1 MSQTSVAFPGSTQ
14 LPKDL
19 QDKLVHDLNTS
30 PVRRLTK
37 EEREIYAGAAINAT
51 TFMPAFRDAI
61 GLLNPYMDATAKTA
75 YTDRYARVGVSYWF
89 LYLLNPY
96 QRASVLLH
104 ECMHVLNNHF
114 VRGEMMGLKNQLMNI
129 AGDFEINTTLERVP
143 QIDLSVAIFPDKGEY
158 SYPKGLT
165 LEQYATL
172 LKDDGKGESNS
183 TSGPDGDSAPD
194 PNGQPTPGSGSG
206 SGDGESEDGEGGSG
220 QPGNGGGSDSSDQS
234 GGGGS
239 SISDEDSDKKWG
251 CSSSTEKRSASAD
264 DAGIERASSAE
275 QSTAKSNTIARISE
289 EINSSRAA
297 GNGHMNEF
305 YKIVLDQISPPKVDW
320 RKIFERV
327 MSRANDAVI
336 RGRSDY
342 SYRRVSRRLS
352 DSKYIFP
359 GMVKY
364 VPKAM
369 LGVDISGSM
378 TKDDY
383 QKTLI
388 EAEGIMKTSSKV
400 KGGLQV
406 FSVDT
411 QVGKIQLVSSVKEL
425 DLYGGGGTA
434 MEVSIDFVASLAPKE
449 RPDIFVLA
457 TDGGTD
463 WAAFERSCLEIYNK
477 VKIVV
482 LVTSEYGWGIVPESL
497 KDLITM
503 IDVTGK

>member
-1 MSQTSVAFPGSTQ
+1 MSPTSVAFPGSSK
-14 LPKDL
+14 LSKEL
-19 QDKLVHDLNTS
+19 QDKLVHDLTNG

-114 VRGEMMGLKNQLMNI
+114 VRGEMMALKNELMNI

-158 SYPKGLT
+158 NYPKGLT

-172 LKDDGKGESNS
+172 LKEDGKDGNNS

-194 PNGQPTPGSGSG
+194 PSGQPGDGSGEGGEGDGEGSGPGQPGSGSG
-206 SGDGESEDGEGGSG
+206 G
-220 QPGNGGGSDSSDQS
+220 
-234 GGGGS
+234 
-239 SISDEDSDKKWG
+239 SISDEDSDKNWG

-305 YKIVLDQISPPKVDW
+305 YKIVLEQISPPKVDW
-320 RKIFERV
+320 RKVFERV
-327 MSRANDAVI
+327 MSRANDALI

-342 SYRRVSRRLS
+342 SYRKVSRRLS

-364 VPKAM
+364 VPRAM

-411 QVGKIQLVSSVKEL
+411 SVGKIQLVNSVKEL
-425 DLYGGGGTA
+425 NLYGGGGTA
-434 MEVSIDFVASLAPKE
+434 MEVSVDYVASLPAKE

-463 WAAFERSCLEIYNK
+463 WNAFEQSCLEIYTK

-482 LVTSEYGWGIVPESL
+482 LVTSEYGWKIVPETL
-497 KDLITM
+497 KDLVTM

>member
-1 MSQTSVAFPGSTQ
+1 MNQAQVSVAFPGSSK
-14 LPKDL
+14 LPDDL
-19 QDKLVHDLNTS
+19 QEKLIHDLSNS
-30 PVRRLTK
+30 PVRRLTQ

-61 GLLNPYMDATAKTA
+61 GLLNPYLDATAKTA
-75 YTDRYARVGVSYWF
+75 YTDRYARVAVSYWF

-104 ECMHVLNNHF
+104 EAMHVLNNHF
-114 VRGEMMGLKNQLMNI
+114 VRGEMMGLKNNLMNI

-158 SYPKGLT
+158 NYPKGLT

-172 LKDDGKGESNS
+172 LKEDGKDEQNS

-194 PNGQPTPGSGSG
+194 PSGQGGQG
-206 SGDGESEDGEGGSG
+206 SGDGDDSEDGEGSNGSG
-220 QPGNGGGSDSSDQS
+220 QPGNGS
-234 GGGGS
+234 GG

-251 CSSSTEKRSASAD
+251 CSSSTEKRSAAAD
-264 DAGIERASSAE
+264 EAGIERASSAE

-297 GNGHMNEF
+297 GNSHMNEF
-305 YKIVLDQISPPKVDW
+305 YKIVLEQISPPTVDW
-320 RKIFERV
+320 RKLFERII
-327 MSRANDAVI
+327 SRANDAVI

-411 QVGKIQLVSSVKEL
+411 QVGKIQLVNSVNEL
-425 DLYGGGGTA
+425 NLYGGGGTA
-434 MEVSIDFVASLAPKE
+434 MEVGVDFIASLPPKE

-463 WAAFERSCLEIYNK
+463 WAAFERSCLEIYTK

-482 LVTSEYGWGIVPESL
+482 LVTSEYGWNIVPESL

>member
-14 LPKDL
+14 LSKEL
-19 QDKLVHDLNTS
+19 QDKLIHDLNTS

-75 YTDRYARVGVSYWF
+75 YTDRFARVGVSYWF

-114 VRGEMMGLKNQLMNI
+114 TRGEMMGLKNELMNI

-158 SYPKGLT
+158 NYPKGLT

-172 LKDDGKGESNS
+172 LKEDGKGESNS

-194 PNGQPTPGSGSG
+194 PNGQASPGSGSG
-206 SGDGESEDGEGGSG
+206 DADGESGESGSG
-220 QPGNGGGSDSSDQS
+220 QPGKGSGSSDDSDAS
-234 GGGGS
+234 GGGGG
-239 SISDEDSDKKWG
+239 SISDEDADKKWG

-264 DAGIERASSAE
+264 EAGIERASSAE

-297 GNGHMNEF
+297 GNSHMNAF
-305 YKIVLDQISPPKVDW
+305 YKIVLEQISPPTVDW
-320 RKIFERV
+320 RKLFERII
-327 MSRANDAVI
+327 SRANDAVI

-352 DSKYIFP
+352 DSQYIFP

-411 QVGKIQLVSSVKEL
+411 QVGKIQLVNSVKEL
-425 DLYGGGGTA
+425 DLYGGGGTS
-434 MEVSIDFVASLAPKE
+434 MEVSVDFVASLAPKD

-463 WAAFERSCLEIYNK
+463 WGAFERSCLEIYTK

-482 LVTSEYGWGIVPESL
+482 LVTSEYGWEIVPESL

>member
-1 MSQTSVAFPGSTQ
+1 MNQTSVAFPGSTK
-14 LPKDL
+14 LSKEL
-19 QDKLVHDLNTS
+19 QDKLIQDLES
-30 PVRRLTK
+30 GPVRRLTK

-114 VRGEMMGLKNQLMNI
+114 VRGEMMGLKNNLMNI

-143 QIDLSVAIFPDKGEY
+143 QVDLSVAIFPDKGEY
-158 SYPKGLT
+158 NYPKGLT

-172 LKDDGKGESNS
+172 LKDDGKGEDNS

-194 PNGQPTPGSGSG
+194 PSGQPGDGSGDGDGEDGDGNGQPGSGSG
-206 SGDGESEDGEGGSG
+206 GSVDKDGQPGGSG
-220 QPGNGGGSDSSDQS
+220 G
-234 GGGGS
+234 
-239 SISDEDSDKKWG
+239 SISDEDSDKNWG

-289 EINSSRAA
+289 EINSNRAA
-297 GNGHMNEF
+297 GKGHLNDF
-305 YKIVLDQISPPKVDW
+305 YNIVLDQISPPKVDW
-320 RKIFERV
+320 RQMFQRV
-327 MSRANDAVI
+327 VSRSNDALI

-352 DSKYIFP
+352 DSQYIFP

-364 VPKAM
+364 VPNAM

-383 QKTLI
+383 EKTLN
-388 EAEGIMKTSSKV
+388 EAEGILKSASRV
-400 KGGLQV
+400 KGGLKV

-411 QVGKIQLVSSVKEL
+411 QVGKIQLVNSVKEL
-425 DLYGGGGTA
+425 NLYGGGGTR
-434 MEVSIDFVASLAPKE
+434 MEVAIDYIGSLSAKE

-463 WAAFERSCLEIYNK
+463 WDAFEVSCLEVYT
-477 VKIVV
+477 KIKIIV
-482 LVTSEYGWGIVPESL
+482 LVTSKYGWDIVPDSL

-503 IDVTGK
+503 IDVSED

>member
-1 MSQTSVAFPGSTQ
+1 MSQTSVAFPGSAK

-19 QDKLVHDLNTS
+19 QDKLIHDLENG

-114 VRGEMMGLKNQLMNI
+114 VRGEMMGLKNNLMNI

-143 QIDLSVAIFPDKGEY
+143 QVDLSVAIFPDKGEY
-158 SYPKGLT
+158 NYPKGLT

-172 LKDDGKGESNS
+172 LKEDGKDEENS

-194 PNGQPTPGSGSG
+194 PSGQSGDGSGEGGESGDGEGSGEGQPGSGSG
-206 SGDGESEDGEGGSG
+206 G
-220 QPGNGGGSDSSDQS
+220 
-234 GGGGS
+234 
-239 SISDEDSDKKWG
+239 SISDEDSDKNWG

-320 RKIFERV
+320 RKMFERII
-327 MSRANDAVI
+327 SRANDAII

-352 DSKYIFP
+352 DSQYIFP

-378 TKDDY
+378 TNDDY
-383 QKTLI
+383 QKTLT

-411 QVGKIQLVSSVKEL
+411 KVGNIQLVNSVKEL
-425 DLYGGGGTA
+425 NLYGGGGTDMSVA
-434 MEVSIDFVASLAPKE
+434 FTFIASLPAKE

-463 WAAFERSCLEIYNK
+463 WSSVEREALEIYNK
-477 VKIVV
+477 VKLIV
-482 LVTSEYGWGIVPESL
+482 LVTSEYGWGLVPESL

-503 IDVTGK
+503 IDVTEK

>member
-1 MSQTSVAFPGSTQ
+1 MSPTSVAFPGSDK
-14 LPKDL
+14 LPKELQEQLIKDL
-19 QDKLVHDLNTS
+19 ETG

-114 VRGEMMGLKNQLMNI
+114 VRGEMMGLKNNLMNI

-143 QIDLSVAIFPDKGEY
+143 QVDLSVAIFPDKGEY
-158 SYPKGLT
+158 NYPKGLT
-165 LEQYATL
+165 LEQYALL
-172 LKDDGKGESNS
+172 LKEDGKDEENS

-194 PNGQPTPGSGSG
+194 PNGQPGDGSG
-206 SGDGESEDGEGGSG
+206 EGEGEGEGDGSG
-220 QPGNGGGSDSSDQS
+220 QPGKGS
-234 GGGGS
+234 GG
-239 SISDEDSDKKWG
+239 SISDADANKSWG

-275 QSTAKSNTIARISE
+275 QSTAKSNTIARISDE
-289 EINSSRAA
+289 MNSSRAA
-297 GNGHMNEF
+297 GNSHMNEF
-305 YKIVLDQISPPKVDW
+305 YKIVLEQISPPKVDW
-320 RKIFERV
+320 RKVFERV
-327 MSRANDAVI
+327 ISRANDALI

-352 DSKYIFP
+352 NSQYIFP

-364 VPKAM
+364 IPKAM

-378 TKDDY
+378 TNDDY
-383 QKTLI
+383 QKTLN
-388 EAEGIMKTSSKV
+388 EAEGIMKSSSKV

-411 QVGKIQLVSSVKEL
+411 QVGKIQLVNTVKEL
-425 DLYGGGGTA
+425 NLAGGGGTDMSVA
-434 MEVSIDFVASLAPKE
+434 FTFLASLPAKE

-463 WAAFERSCLEIYNK
+463 WASVEREALEIYNK
-477 VKIVV
+477 VKLVV
-482 LVTSEYGWGIVPESL
+482 LVTSEYGWKLVPESL

-503 IDVTGK
+503 IDVTEK